1 MDLSSPGDLINSI
14 NVVLPFA
21 QVFNDPFE
29 VGVVIQYT
37 LLMIIFLVFS
47 AIVSSSETAFFSIT
61 LNQIHEMEKDG
72 DKLDKAVIDFLN
84 KPRSLLGTILIAN
97 NIFNLSIVVVSY
109 NLIQSVLSPEF
120 QTNNVLLAFLVQ
132 VVLVTFLIVMFG
144 EVIPKIYAS
153 NRNIKVARSTVQMLQ
168 FFYLILS
175 PIVKVLIF
183 STNTIEKKLT
193 GKNRNVTARDIDEA
207 IDIAVEHNKDEFSRD
222 TKILKGIVKFG
233 NISVTEVM
241 RSRMD
246 TIAIEI
252 NTPFD
257 KLLEKVRDSGY
268 SRIPVYEGDFDNVEG
283 ILYAKDLLAHLE
295 ESADY
300 NWHPLIKPALFVPE
314 SKKIDDLLEEFQ
326 SKRVHMAIVVDEY
339 GGSSGI
345 VTLEDVLEEVIGEI
359 KDEFDDIQEIDY
371 KKIDDYNYIFEGK
384 TAINDICKV
393 MNIPSESFEEI
404 REDSDSLAGLI
415 LELKGELPKQGEI
428 LEFKNF
434 TFRVIE
440 MNSTRI
446 VRLKVTIQPK
456 K

>member
-1 MDLSSPGDLINSI
+1 MDLSSPGDLINSL

-21 QVFNDPFE
+21 QIFNDPFE
-29 VGVVIQYT
+29 VGIVIQYT
-37 LLMIIFLVFS
+37 LLMIIFLMLS
-47 AIVSSSETAFFSIT
+47 AFVSSSETAFFSIT
-61 LNQIHEMEKDG
+61 LNQIHEMERDG
-72 DKLDKAVIDFLN
+72 DKLDKAVVDFLN
-84 KPRSLLGTILIAN
+84 KPRSLLGTILITN

-109 NLIQSVLSPEF
+109 NLLQSILSPEF
-120 QTNNVLLAFLVQ
+120 QANNVLLAFLLQ
-132 VVLVTFLIVMFG
+132 VVLVTFVIVMFG

-153 NRNIKVARSTVQMLQ
+153 NRNIKVARATVQMLQ

-193 GKNRNVTARDIDEA
+193 GKNRSVTARDIDEA

-222 TKILKGIVKFG
+222 TRILKGIVKFG

-252 NTPFD
+252 HTSFD

-295 ESADY
+295 ENANF

-371 KKIDDYNYIFEGK
+371 KKLDDYNYIFEGK

-393 MNIPSESFEEI
+393 MDIPSDSFEEI

-415 LELKGELPKQGEI
+415 LELKGELPKPGEI

-434 TFRVIE
+434 IFRVIE